1 MLLTTLFEN
10 LEPGARKRKQIKNV
24 LARTGRGRSQN
35 GSAVRALEC
44 NLGFSLNGRGALETE
59 DHEFLSNNAGS
70 IYEVRNRREG
80 TPYVYKVST
89 KGGVRSKAYKSEK
102 YDSDGGEGSRISKLL
117 RASYEYLA
125 LRRTSS

>member
-1 MLLTTLFEN
+1 MGVQYVHLRATL
-10 LEPGARKRKQIKNV
+10 
-24 LARTGRGRSQN
+24 
-35 GSAVRALEC
+35 GSHSTAAAV
-44 NLGFSLNGRGALETE
+44 ALETE